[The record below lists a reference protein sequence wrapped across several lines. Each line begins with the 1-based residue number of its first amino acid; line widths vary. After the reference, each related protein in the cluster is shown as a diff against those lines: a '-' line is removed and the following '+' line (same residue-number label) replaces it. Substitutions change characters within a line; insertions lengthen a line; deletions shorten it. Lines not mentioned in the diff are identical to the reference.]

1 MKPLTGN
8 QDSHITH
15 ECKDAPSL
23 EEWDPAKIELYQFVH
38 GRERCFG
45 AIEPS
50 PSDTNCQLPR
60 YDRRDHIR
68 EGHDKRPQIQC
79 DDRYHHPI
87 VPSGQLS
94 VS

>member
-1 MKPLTGN
+1 MKALTGN
-8 QDSHITH
+8 QYSHITH
-15 ECKDAPSL
+15 ECKYAPSL
-23 EEWDPAKIELYQFVH
+23 EEWDPMKIELDQLVH

-50 PSDTNCQLPR
+50 PCNPNYQLQI
-60 YDRRDHIR
+60 YDRQEHIR
-68 EGHDKRPQIQC
+68 EGHDKSPQIEC

-87 VPSGQLS
+87 VPSGQLF